1 MEQVEWGE
9 YKLWDEK
16 IFEIWTGSLV
26 DIKTASEWK
35 IPRVSV
41 QTTNNWILWY
51 YDETLENARYF
62 ENFISINF
70 FWIAYY
76 HPYRASVEMKVHTLK
91 LVNHELTKWEWL
103 FMTGMLNKRFIWKY
117 SYGSQLSSS
126 KLKNEN
132 FKIQLPTK
140 NWEIDFEF
148 MEMFIKELESYHI
161 KELESYLQVTWLK
174 DYNLTEKEKIV
185 LSDFENGKIKWREF
199 KIGWDEWL
207 FEKVKVSSLWYKTS
221 ELPKAPVDKYCLS
234 ALTAWI
240 QNQWLNNYIPK
251 ENATILKN
259 VISISA
265 NWANTW
271 ATFYQNK
278 EFTILQDAYA
288 IEWKNKE
295 KILLDNMFLFFVSLI
310 AKAIY
315 WNYEWT
321 NKAWWEKVKKEK
333 IQVPIKNWEI
343 DFNFMETFISAIQKL
358 VIKDV
363 VDYANEKIKAYH
375 KVIW

>member
-174 DYNLTEKEKIV
+174 DYNLIEQEEKS
-185 LSDFENGKIKWREF
+185 LNDFENGKIEWREF
-199 KIGWDEWL
+199 KIGDLYEVLPVNKKYSKLDIEENWKIPIYSSDSSNNWIIWYCNKEPL
-207 FEKVKVSSLWYKTS
+207 YSIDSKVKYLEIFWDHTRTMNIAKESFCITDNVKVLKPLYFNIKCTLFINSSWKKSIPNLWYARHWSKAKIS
-221 ELPKAPVDKYCLS
+221 KFQLPV
-234 ALTAWI
+234 
-240 QNQWLNNYIPK
+240 
-251 ENATILKN
+251 
-259 VISISA
+259 
-265 NWANTW
+265 
-271 ATFYQNK
+271 
-278 EFTILQDAYA
+278 
-288 IEWKNKE
+288 
-295 KILLDNMFLFFVSLI
+295 
-310 AKAIY
+310 
-315 WNYEWT
+315 
-321 NKAWWEKVKKEK
+321 
-333 IQVPIKNWEI
+333 KNWEI
-343 DFNFMETFISAIQKL
+343 DFDFMETFISAIQKL

-363 VDYANEKIKAYH
+363 VDYVDKKMTAYH
-375 KVIW
+375 KVIN